1 MTVRTTQKSKL
12 DSQLAVLEH
21 RVNELEDRHETV
33 PTRVTLLE
41 GQFQHMSGQLSAL
54 NEGQR
59 ELTATVS
66 DIGGKVTRLLAVLT
80 VLGIAVQMI
89 APAVLRVLFP

>member
-1 MTVRTTQKSKL
+1 MEIRVALLEQR
-12 DSQLAVLEH
+12 LADLLTH
-21 RVNELEDRHETV
+21 HESV
-33 PTRVTLLE
+33 PGRVTRLE
-41 GQFQHMSGQLSAL
+41 GEFEHMAIQLTAL

-66 DIGGKVTRLLAVLT
+66 DIGSKVTKLLAVLT

>member
-21 RVNELEDRHETV
+21 RVSELEDRHETV

>member
-1 MTVRTTQKSKL
+1 MTIRLQQKPKMEIRVAL
-12 DSQLAVLEH
+12 LEQRLADLLTH
-21 RVNELEDRHETV
+21 HESV
-33 PTRVTLLE
+33 PGRVTRLE
-41 GQFQHMSGQLSAL
+41 GEFEHMAIQLTAL

-66 DIGGKVTRLLAVLT
+66 DIGSKVTKLLAVLT